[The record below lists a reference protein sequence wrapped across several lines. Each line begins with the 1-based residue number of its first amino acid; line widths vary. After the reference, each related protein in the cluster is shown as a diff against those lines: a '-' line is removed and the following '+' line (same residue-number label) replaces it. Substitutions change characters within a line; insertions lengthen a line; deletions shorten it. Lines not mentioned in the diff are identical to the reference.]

1 MKYLSHNFKETFD
14 IAFEFAKT
22 LKRGAVILARGEMG
36 AGKTAFAKGLA
47 KGLGVEKEITSPTFN
62 IMMVYPLD
70 SLLNIKDPE
79 LKSQAM
85 NIVLIVCA
93 IDILLEFG
101 RSGNIPYVRCLQT
114 VGDIYTPVFF
124 AIICCWSVAVLGSYI
139 LSAFCNSWC
148 P

>member
-14 IAFEFAKT
+14 IAFDFAKT

-70 SLLNIKDPE
+70 SLDFVHIDAYRLEDPKAWKNFGLEEVIGDQYNICYIEWDQFIKEYIDVLRRNVYVVN
-79 LKSQAM
+79 LKYISEKERE
-85 NIVLIVCA
+85 IEIEK
-93 IDILLEFG
+93 IL
-101 RSGNIPYVRCLQT
+101 
-114 VGDIYTPVFF
+114 
-124 AIICCWSVAVLGSYI
+124 
-139 LSAFCNSWC
+139 
-148 P
+148 